1 MSDGIAKNLEV
12 VRAEIKAY
20 RACIKME
27 WARMK
32 RVPASRKLHVLFGL
46 LPDAHRTMPRTL
58 SYLALLSLI
67 PILALFAWWWLL

>member
-1 MSDGIAKNLEV
+1 MAKTLEV
-12 VRAEIKAY
+12 CRDEIADY
-20 RACIKME
+20 RKVFKME

-32 RVPASRKLHVLFGL
+32 HSPASRKLHVLFGL
-46 LPDAHRTMPRTL
+46 IPDAHRCMPRTL